1 MINDIEK
8 INYNIASAIDNS
20 DFNVALSLDASR
32 QQILNALKAFV
43 GPLSTAQLEQLEN
56 VLNGVKSEIKTIE
69 RAMIDL
75 NARTAK
81 NMKRLQG
88 YR

>member
-1 MINDIEK
+1 MSNQASHMINDIEK

-43 GPLSTAQLEQLEN
+43 GPLSTA
-56 VLNGVKSEIKTIE
+56 
-69 RAMIDL
+69 
-75 NARTAK
+75 
-81 NMKRLQG
+81 
-88 YR
+88 